1 MSVCWMDRCVG
12 FFVLTYTICV
22 VGGMYLCANTC
33 MFLSLSLALCM
44 CVRAYLHSCARVTV
58 CSTGEQ
64 HERDVAYDNE
74 GYRWDEADGDVEI
87 TGVLVHEI
95 DGVKTYRSAVSSAH
109 NDVLISIFHCR
120 SEAALIRNL
129 SEPPLCRSRA
139 TGRCN
144 GT

>member
-1 MSVCWMDRCVG
+1 
-12 FFVLTYTICV
+12 
-22 VGGMYLCANTC
+22 
-33 MFLSLSLALCM
+33 M

-109 NDVLISIFHCR
+109 NDVLISI
-120 SEAALIRNL
+120 SL
-129 SEPPLCRSRA
+129 
-139 TGRCN
+139 
-144 GT
+144 